1 MTVRQLL
8 SRKGTS
14 VMTIAPDATVFQA
27 LTEMAEAGIGALV
40 VMVGGELTGI
50 ISERDYARKVILKGR
65 LSRETTVNEIMTS
78 PAITV
83 NPQQTLNDCME
94 IMTNERVRHL
104 PVVDGDELAGIIS
117 IGDVVKAIISQ
128 QAFMIE
134 QLESYIDRR

>member
-1 MTVRQLL
+1 
-8 SRKGTS
+8 
-14 VMTIAPDATVFQA
+14 MTIAPDATVFQA

-78 PAITV
+78 PVITV